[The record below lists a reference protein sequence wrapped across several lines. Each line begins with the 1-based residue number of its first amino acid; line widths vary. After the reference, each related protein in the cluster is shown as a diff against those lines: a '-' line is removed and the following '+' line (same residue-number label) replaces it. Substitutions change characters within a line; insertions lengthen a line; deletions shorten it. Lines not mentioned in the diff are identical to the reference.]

1 MTDATPGLHLE
12 TERGENVFD
21 DFKPPY
27 DKGHALAEAHRCLYC
42 VDAPCISACPT
53 GIDIPTFIRKIGT
66 ENIKG
71 SAKTILD
78 SNILGMSCARVCPVE
93 VLCVGACV
101 YNHMDQ
107 PPIQIGK
114 LQRYATDA
122 ALEAGWQF
130 HEAGPDTGKSVGLVG
145 GGAASLAAAHKLRQ
159 YGHAVTIYEKR
170 DVLGGLNTYGVAP
183 YKLKADDAVEE
194 IRWLLQIGGVEVVT
208 GADVGTSPTWQEL
221 DERHDALFV
230 GLGLGED
237 RILDI
242 PGTDLD
248 GVWGAVAHIEALK
261 LGALPTEDATDV
273 VVIGGGNTAIDCVR
287 EACGIFAAAGNA
299 DATVSMVYRGSEA
312 AMSGYKHEWKLAK
325 QEGAR
330 GVFGALPIEILGDA
344 DGKVR
349 AVRCTKVDAD
359 KKPIAG
365 SEFELPAGAVLF
377 AVGQAKLGELAAS
390 LDGVQLQWGKIV
402 VDEQG
407 ATTRPGLYAGGDCA
421 NGGKEVVNAVAE
433 GRDAAVAI
441 DAYLQGS

>member
-1 MTDATPGLHLE
+1 
-12 TERGENVFD
+12 
-21 DFKPPY
+21 
-27 DKGHALAEAHRCLYC
+27 
-42 VDAPCISACPT
+42 
-53 GIDIPTFIRKIGT
+53 
-66 ENIKG
+66 
-71 SAKTILD
+71 
-78 SNILGMSCARVCPVE
+78 
-93 VLCVGACV
+93 
-101 YNHMDQ
+101 
-107 PPIQIGK
+107 
-114 LQRYATDA
+114 
-122 ALEAGWQF
+122 
-130 HEAGPDTGKSVGLVG
+130 
-145 GGAASLAAAHKLRQ
+145 
-159 YGHAVTIYEKR
+159 
-170 DVLGGLNTYGVAP
+170 
-183 YKLKADDAVEE
+183 
-194 IRWLLQIGGVEVVT
+194 
-208 GADVGTSPTWQEL
+208 
-221 DERHDALFV
+221 
-230 GLGLGED
+230 
-237 RILDI
+237 
-242 PGTDLD
+242 
-248 GVWGAVAHIEALK
+248 
-261 LGALPTEDATDV
+261 
-273 VVIGGGNTAIDCVR
+273 
-287 EACGIFAAAGNA
+287 
-299 DATVSMVYRGSEA
+299 MVYRGSEA